1 MAYPEHKTNPS
12 KWYFLLFVFIGLLLM
27 AASGLITY
35 YLFCTPNIVINPSD
49 GTRIFH
55 GKKLEARNC
64 PPSLPALNCPPR
76 PTNLPFCNS
85 PPPCPAVVASPCT
98 ANPAQN
104 CRCPVHPPCMAS
116 NCQPALPCATLPPVP
131 VPNEIRRLTETEMAM
146 NTAFNLI
153 TRYPKKSYERLQVA
167 IQVMEYS
174 LEWWV
179 NAFTLRNCR
188 HDNKRICTVCKDRYQ
203 YLRCIVENDLH
214 SNKEIPKET
223 RFDHKNQQYLDETS
237 NNGNRMYA
245 FMDRLDRDNSRQW
258 FPEDVRR
265 RALHS
270 AKEEQFNK
278 YTESDVE
285 KWKWGLRHEEY
296 VPFQINQRALS
307 FWIDKPGTPNRRSCT
322 PCEGTSPLVHMNCTS
337 YPHHLY
343 VGGGGR
349 PPRTTEY
356 DYSWWSPHQL

>member
-104 CRCPVHPPCMAS
+104 CRPCIPVHPPCMAS
-116 NCQPALPCATLPPVP
+116 NCQPALPCATLLPVP

-153 TRYPKKSYERLQVA
+153 TRHQINSYERLQVA
-167 IQVMEYS
+167 IQVMNIAS
-174 LEWWV
+174 SGGS
-179 NAFTLRNCR
+179 TLS
-188 HDNKRICTVCKDRYQ
+188 HSGTAGMIIKGSA
-203 YLRCIVENDLH
+203 RCIVENDIH
-214 SNKEIPKET
+214 SNKEIHKET
-223 RFDHKNQQYLDETS
+223 RFDHKNQQYVEEPS

-322 PCEGTSPLVHMNCTS
+322 PCDGTSPLVHMNCTS

-349 PPRTTEY
+349 PPRTTE
-356 DYSWWSPHQL
+356 